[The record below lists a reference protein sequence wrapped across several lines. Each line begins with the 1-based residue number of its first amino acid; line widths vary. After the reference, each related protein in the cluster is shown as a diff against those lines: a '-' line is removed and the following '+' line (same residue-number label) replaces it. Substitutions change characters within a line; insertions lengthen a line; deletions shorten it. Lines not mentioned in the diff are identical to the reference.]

1 MLVCP
6 HCSKEIEVKEPKKEV
21 SWWIYDGIGAS
32 RASGGGSLGCGTLIL
47 IAIIVAIIVAVFSG
61 SNDNDIYTLSP
72 FSWRRFIGRYP
83 IRRNQAAE
91 CEDFG

>member
-61 SNDNDIYTLSP
+61 SNDNDIYTLSQKVDELTVLVEEIHRSISDTP
-72 FSWRRFIGRYP
+72 
-83 IRRNQAAE
+83 
-91 CEDFG
+91 